1 MTAMTKKK
9 LSSTVKSRYLK
20 TDKEDKG
27 KILDEFCQNTG
38 YIENMRSGYCKP
50 AMTTI
55 EPETGAENP
64 EKRFTA
70 VK

>member
-1 MTAMTKKK
+1 MTAMTKKG

-38 YIENMRSGYCKP
+38 YNRKCDQD
-50 AMTTI
+50 
-55 EPETGAENP
+55 
-64 EKRFTA
+64 TA
-70 VK
+70 SRL